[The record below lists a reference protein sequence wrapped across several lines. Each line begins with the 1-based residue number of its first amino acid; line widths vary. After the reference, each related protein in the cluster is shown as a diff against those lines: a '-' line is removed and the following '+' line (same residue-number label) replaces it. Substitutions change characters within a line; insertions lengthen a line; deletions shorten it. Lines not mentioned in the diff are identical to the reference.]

1 MTSVLLGLGD
11 LEKKLEIDIPGD
23 VRTFIDEVVDSFVMW
38 DLLIFSSKK
47 LGEAESPAH
56 IAQLLGRSAEDVLKP
71 AQKLEKL
78 GLVNFEKRADG
89 QALCRLNRKSDRFPA
104 LERFW
109 AFNESQENRL
119 RILSYLLQKKIR

>member
-1 MTSVLLGLGD
+1 M
-11 LEKKLEIDIPGD
+11 EIDIPGD
-23 VRTFIDEVVDSFVMW
+23 IRAFIDEVVDSFVMW

-47 LGEAESPAH
+47 LEEAETPSRV
-56 IAQLLGRSAEDVLKP
+56 AQLLGRSAEDVLKP

-78 GLVNFEKRADG
+78 GLMTLEKRADG
-89 QALCRLNRKSDRFPA
+89 EVLCRLNRKSDRFPT